1 MKDRRPSVECGGPL
15 VSYPGNYFDNL
26 GNVYQITPDR
36 TFVPGLSRFNT
47 SPWNL
52 IQRPDK
58 RYTGGGFA
66 NFDISNAVQA
76 YAEVMAM
83 KDRSLW
89 QLGPSGDF
97 TNTETIN
104 CDNPLLSDQQQS
116 LICRKGNFV
125 GETPVFDDDGNLL
138 QVIGSPMLFA
148 DPITGQPYK
157 RGGLLIALRNIQGSP
172 IQDDLTHK
180 SIRLLGGFKG
190 DLGRGVTYDASYL
203 FGRVSLER
211 QYLNNYSIARMER
224 ALDVVSDPS
233 GQPVCRSVLIAR
245 NLGPSA
251 PGADSDCVP
260 WDVFA
265 PGQVTPQSTAYLTI
279 PPFMSGSFREQIG
292 NVNATVQL
300 DRWGIGSPWSDEIS
314 AINFGAEF
322 RRDTIAFDPGE
333 FAQIGDIAGFGE
345 DVFPIQGSIDTK
357 EIFGEARIP
366 LFSQKPVER
375 FAFEAGFRKSWYGNS
390 RNNFSSDAYKLA
402 LDLTAVRGLRFR
414 ASVQGANRAP
424 SMLELFAPVQS
435 DSFLRDP
442 CAGTKPTAS
451 QAACALSG
459 VTPEQYGHVVTVN
472 ASRFGYHAILG
483 GNEDLEPEAATTRA
497 VGIVIEPRFL
507 PDSTQRSTGGISS

>member
-1 MKDRRPSVECGGPL
+1 ME
-15 VSYPGNYFDNL
+15 
-26 GNVYQITPDR
+26 
-36 TFVPGLSRFNT
+36 
-47 SPWNL
+47 
-52 IQRPDK
+52 
-58 RYTGGGFA
+58 
-66 NFDISNAVQA
+66 
-76 YAEVMAM
+76 
-83 KDRSLW
+83 
-89 QLGPSGDF
+89 
-97 TNTETIN
+97 
-104 CDNPLLSDQQQS
+104 
-116 LICRKGNFV
+116 
-125 GETPVFDDDGNLL
+125 
-138 QVIGSPMLFA
+138 
-148 DPITGQPYK
+148 
-157 RGGLLIALRNIQGSP
+157 
-172 IQDDLTHK
+172 
-180 SIRLLGGFKG
+180 FKG

-251 PGADSDCVP
+251 PGANSDCVP

-375 FAFEAGFRKSWYGNS
+375 FAFEAGFREIMVWE
-390 RNNFSSDAYKLA
+390 LA
-402 LDLTAVRGLRFR
+402 
-414 ASVQGANRAP
+414 Q
-424 SMLELFAPVQS
+424 
-435 DSFLRDP
+435 
-442 CAGTKPTAS
+442 
-451 QAACALSG
+451 
-459 VTPEQYGHVVTVN
+459 
-472 ASRFGYHAILG
+472 
-483 GNEDLEPEAATTRA
+483 
-497 VGIVIEPRFL
+497 
-507 PDSTQRSTGGISS
+507 